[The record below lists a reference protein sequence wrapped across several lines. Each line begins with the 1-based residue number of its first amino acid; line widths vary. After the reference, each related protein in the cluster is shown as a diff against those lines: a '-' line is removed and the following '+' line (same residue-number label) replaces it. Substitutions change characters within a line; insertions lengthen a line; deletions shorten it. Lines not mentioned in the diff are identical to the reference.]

1 MGLFEVFFSLIVGFI
16 CFILGS
22 ILKIGFP
29 AYISKKFDNIAT
41 KEDLARLT
49 EIPEKIKFEFQ
60 KEFDDYT
67 RSNTFQND
75 FYYKRYTELYA
86 PLYSIVCQSEGLR
99 VFSEDIKNKEYSFDE
114 FPFLEICKK
123 RNHTKTD
130 LFTQQVVLRE
140 EIMVEDELTK
150 FNKKELGQFII
161 DHEELAS
168 PKLIKLAIFYR
179 YVNENYGGSEKKV
192 EEAYIE
198 YFNKKELQLIREIVS
213 QIVKEYNQL
222 RKDLT
227 LDYDQHEL
235 ETGKFNNEIYKV

>member
-1 MGLFEVFFSLIVGFI
+1 MELFEVTFSLIVGLV

-41 KEDLARLT
+41 KEDLVALT
-49 EIPEKIKFEFQ
+49 EIPEKIKLDFQ

-86 PLYSIVCQSEGLR
+86 PLYSIVCQSEGFR
-99 VFSEDIKNKEYSFDE
+99 VFSEDTQNKAYSFNE

-123 RNHTKTD
+123 RSRTKTN
-130 LFTQQVVLRE
+130 LFNQQVLSHE
-140 EIMVEDELTK
+140 EIVVEDELTK
-150 FNKKELGQFII
+150 FNKKELSQFII

-179 YVNENYGGSEKKV
+179 YVNENYGGSEKK
-192 EEAYIE
+192 
-198 YFNKKELQLIREIVS
+198 
-213 QIVKEYNQL
+213 
-222 RKDLT
+222 
-227 LDYDQHEL
+227 
-235 ETGKFNNEIYKV
+235 